1 MTDREPDVKYVPPGE
16 PGGPL
21 LIVLRRSRAWM
32 DEGPMVGWKWIALWG
47 ALNLLVNLLDLL
59 G

>member
-1 MTDREPDVKYVPPGE
+1 MAQHDSEVKHDHRV
-16 PGGPL
+16 
-21 LIVLRRSRAWM
+21 RRWM

-47 ALNLLVNLLDLL
+47 ALNLLVNLLDLF